1 MARQTQPRSQGEQL
15 WGKDRQL
22 PSAEAESVAELHRA
36 QMGSW
41 QAQGGEVR
49 GLLGAY
55 ELADRVCGAF
65 GCPHHE
71 HLTIPQEV
79 A

>member
-1 MARQTQPRSQGEQL
+1 MPGQERCSEVGDVRGHKGPH
-15 WGKDRQL
+15 GKRKVVEFD
-22 PSAEAESVAELHRA
+22 
-36 QMGSW
+36 
-41 QAQGGEVR
+41 

-71 HLTIPQEV
+71 DLTIPQEV